1 MDGTGG
7 FWPFHNVHLNQEALL
22 NPATPP
28 TIVLEQPAPCAESA
42 ENASELFASALPVTS
57 GDPLAGWSV
66 HVRVASVGHDATP
79 MLRADGELLDARGVS
94 IARRSFTN
102 HGTTCAP
109 LAKAIGVWAS
119 LALDDERTKVEA
131 APDPNH
137 AIALADT
144 QETLKKR
151 GKRAP
156 GSEDDD
162 VDPDLQPNRPPPPA
176 QSTREIGA
184 AGILEGGIAD
194 RPLFGPAIYGVM
206 EIGKGLLLRPT
217 VAFDT
222 SFASDPTSVAL
233 HAGTRIDLCGRL
245 RGNYERG
252 LDAELCLGSEMGFLK
267 IGDDAI
273 PLLGVGP
280 ALGLQGDL
288 AEAFA
293 VTLRGIGEINLIR
306 DSIAGSSPE
315 TLAGR
320 VELGMTWKLQ

>member
-7 FWPFHNVHLNQEALL
+7 FWPFHNVHLKPEAPL

-42 ENASELFASALPVTS
+42 ENASALFASAMPVTA
-57 GDPLAGWSV
+57 GDPLEGWSV

-79 MLRADGELLDARGVS
+79 TLRADGELFDARGVS

-102 HGTTCAP
+102 HGTACAP

-119 LALDDERTKVEA
+119 LTLDDERTKVEA
-131 APDPNH
+131 SPDPNR

-162 VDPDLQPNRPPPPA
+162 VNPDLQPNRPAPTQP
-176 QSTREIGA
+176 STRELGA
-184 AGILEGGIAD
+184 AGILEGGIAAT
-194 RPLFGPAIYGVM
+194 PLFGPAIYGEM
-206 EIGKGLLLRPT
+206 EIGKGFLLRPT
-217 VAFDT
+217 VATDFSFT
-222 SFASDPTSVAL
+222 SNPAF
-233 HAGTRIDLCGRL
+233 HAGTRVDLCGRL
-245 RGNYERG
+245 RGNYQRG

-280 ALGLQGDL
+280 ALGLQGDI
-288 AEAFA
+288 ADAFA
-293 VTLRGIGEINLIR
+293 VSLRGIGEINLIR
-306 DSIAGSSPE
+306 DNIAGSSPQ

>member
-1 MDGTGG
+1 V
-7 FWPFHNVHLNQEALL
+7 NLEAPL

-42 ENASELFASALPVTS
+42 ENASELFASALPVTA

-66 HVRVASVGHDATP
+66 HVRVASVGHDNTP
-79 MLRADGELLDARGVS
+79 TLRADGELLDARGVS

-102 HGTTCAP
+102 HGTACAP

-131 APDPNH
+131 SPDPNR

-162 VDPDLQPNRPPPPA
+162 VDPNLEPDRPPPP
-176 QSTREIGA
+176 QPSTRELGA
-184 AGILEGGIAD
+184 AGILEGGIAAT
-194 RPLFGPAIYGVM
+194 PLFGPAIYGVM
-206 EIGKGLLLRPT
+206 EIGKGFLLRPT
-217 VAFDT
+217 VALDFSFT
-222 SFASDPTSVAL
+222 SNPAF
-233 HAGTRIDLCGRL
+233 HAGTRVDICGRL
-245 RGNYERG
+245 RGNYQRG

-267 IGDDAI
+267 IGDDTI

-280 ALGLQGDL
+280 ALGLQGEL
-288 AEAFA
+288 ADDFA

-306 DSIAGSSPE
+306 DTIANSQPQ